1 VAAAAAAASERLS
14 NKRPPGAGKHGAQDG
29 AAQQKENH
37 ARARVFYSACAEMI
51 YRVEQPEPEGCLTGK

>member
-1 VAAAAAAASERLS
+1 VHRPRARQPVAAVAAAAAAASERLS

-37 ARARVFYSACAEMI
+37 ARARV
-51 YRVEQPEPEGCLTGK
+51 